1 MRTSLLHRG
10 LAAVAITA
18 TAMLGLSACMGAPIV
33 SSGSSNPS
41 QSAAPA
47 DDSGASGGQ
56 TVAEACALI
65 ADTMTQATEEFEN
78 LSAEDPSAVIDSMD
92 AAVQAISDASSSVTN
107 EEVAALLPS
116 LQDMFQTLSDAL
128 RAIAEGDMSKLAE
141 FENVGTEFQET
152 STQFQE
158 LCAP

>member
-18 TAMLGLSACMGAPIV
+18 TAMLGLSACTGAPIV
-33 SSGSSNPS
+33 SSGSSTPS
-41 QSAAPA
+41 QSAPPA

-65 ADTMTQATEEFEN
+65 ADTMTQAGSGFEN
-78 LSAEDPSAVIDSMD
+78 IASGDFATMIDAME
-92 AAVQAISDASSSVTN
+92 AATQGLADASSEVTN

-116 LQDMFQTLSDAL
+116 FQDMFQKLVDGLT
-128 RAIAEGDMSKLAE
+128 AISEGDTEALAE
-141 FENVGTEFQET
+141 FENLGTEYQET
-152 STQFQE
+152 AERYET